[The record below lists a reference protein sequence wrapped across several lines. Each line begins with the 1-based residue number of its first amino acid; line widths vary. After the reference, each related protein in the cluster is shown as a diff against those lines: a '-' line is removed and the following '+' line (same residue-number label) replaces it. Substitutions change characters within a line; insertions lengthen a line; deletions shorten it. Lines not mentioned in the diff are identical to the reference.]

1 MATISGFQ
9 PRYSSNS
16 GSTWNNIGAGSSW
29 YFDNWSADRVCLNFT
44 CIPSESCKITEIS
57 VICPI
62 ARDSG
67 LGESSAK
74 FTANLYIGNSSDG
87 SPIATVKQTETITQN
102 YNTFTFTFTFDMN
115 KVDAITEE
123 TEFCVSL
130 FANVRCRLAGTN
142 FGAAA
147 LAAESTM
154 GSFVFYN
161 DNGNSV
167 KCEVYCNDNGI
178 AKRCDVYY
186 NDNGKAVKT

>member
-9 PRYSSNS
+9 PQYSSNS
-16 GSTWNNIGAGSSW
+16 GSTWYTIAAGASW
-29 YFDNWSADRVCLNFT
+29 YFDNWSADRVRLTFT
-44 CIPSESCKITEIS
+44 CTPSKSGKITAIS

-67 LGESSAK
+67 TGNIGVE
-74 FTANLYIGNSSDG
+74 FTANLYIGNSSNG
-87 SPIATVKQTETITQN
+87 TSTATVKQTETIDHQ
-102 YNTFTFTFTFDMN
+102 YNTKTFVFDIS

-123 TEFCVSL
+123 TEFCVTL
-130 FANVRCRLAGTN
+130 FANVRCRLAGTD

-147 LAAESTM
+147 SAEEATM
-154 GSFVFYN
+154 GSYVSYH
-161 DNGNSV
+161 DNGKAV
-167 KCEVYCNDNGI
+167 KCEVYRNDNGV

>member
-1 MATISGFQ
+1 MATISNFQ
-9 PRYSSNS
+9 PKYSSNS
-16 GSTWNNIGAGSSW
+16 GSTWNNIGVGSSW
-29 YFDNWSADRVCLNFT
+29 YFDNWSADKVRLDFT
-44 CIPSESCKITEIS
+44 CIPSKSCKITEIS

-67 LGESSAK
+67 TGNSSAE

-87 SPIATVKQTETITQN
+87 TPIATVKQTETITQN
-102 YNTFTFTFTFDMN
+102 YNTFTFAFDIS
-115 KVDAITEE
+115 KFAITEE

-154 GSFVFYN
+154 GSYVFYN
-161 DNGNSV
+161 DNGNPV
-167 KCEVYCNDNGI
+167 KCEVYYNDNGV

-186 NDNGKAVKT
+186 NDNGTAVKT